1 MCRCFGLVVSCED
14 TFSGIV
20 NVMSTTADL
29 ILLLKNEL
37 KAAGVTYAVV
47 AERLGMAES
56 SVKRMFSKGGDM
68 PVSRIDDIC
77 RIINL
82 DFADLARRVADSAPL
97 MLELTL
103 AQEKA
108 VVADRTL
115 LVVAICVISQVPA
128 EEILATYELTE
139 AKLVKALTQLDRIG
153 IIDLRPGNR
162 YRLKVAKGFRWLP
175 QGPVMEF
182 FRKEVLDDYFAG
194 GFDGESEMLMVVHG
208 EIGRGLANSF
218 RERLMRVGQDFSNQH
233 LADQKLP
240 ADQRRPYTIV
250 IGMRSWLMAALADMQ
265 RRKPGAVP
273 APAKPVGRR

>member
-1 MCRCFGLVVSCED
+1 
-14 TFSGIV
+14 
-20 NVMSTTADL
+20 MSTTADL
-29 ILLLKNEL
+29 LTHLKAEL
-37 KAAGVTYAVV
+37 KAAGVTYATL
-47 AERLGMAES
+47 AARLGLAES

-68 PVSRIDDIC
+68 PVSRLDDIC
-77 RIINL
+77 RVINL
-82 DFADLARRVADSAPL
+82 DFADLARRVADAQPL

-103 AQEKA
+103 AQENA

-115 LVVAICVISQVPA
+115 LVVAICVMSQMPV

-139 AKLVKALTQLDRIG
+139 AALVRCLTRLDKLG

-175 QGPVMEF
+175 HGPVMAF
-182 FRKEVLDDYFAG
+182 FRKEVLHDYFAG

-208 EIGRGLANSF
+208 KIGRGLANSF
-218 RERLMRVGQDFSNQH
+218 RERLMRIGQDFSKQH

-240 ADQRRPYTIV
+240 PEQRRPYTIV

-265 RRKPGAVP
+265 RRSS
-273 APAKPVGRR
+273 

>member
-1 MCRCFGLVVSCED
+1 
-14 TFSGIV
+14 
-20 NVMSTTADL
+20 MSTTADL
-29 ILLLKNEL
+29 ITLLKAEL
-37 KAAGVTYAVV
+37 KASGITYARL
-47 AERLGMAES
+47 AKQLGMAES
-56 SVKRMFSKGGDM
+56 SVKRMFGSGGDM

-77 RIINL
+77 RVLRL
-82 DFADLARRVADSAPL
+82 DFADLARRVADTQPL

-115 LVVAICVISQVPA
+115 LVVAVCVMSQVPA
-128 EEILATYELTE
+128 EEILATYDLTE

-153 IIDLRPGNR
+153 IIELRPGNR
-162 YRLKVAKGFRWLP
+162 YRLKLAKGFRWLP

-240 ADQRRPYTIV
+240 PEQRRPYTIV
-250 IGMRSWLMAALADMQ
+250 IGMRSWLMQALAQMH
-265 RRKPGAVP
+265 RRQAVSGPAPGAV
-273 APAKPVGRR
+273 RRRG

>member
-1 MCRCFGLVVSCED
+1 
-14 TFSGIV
+14 
-20 NVMSTTADL
+20 MSTTADL
-29 ILLLKNEL
+29 LLHLKAEL
-37 KAAGVTYAVV
+37 KTAGVTYATV

-56 SVKRMFSKGGDM
+56 SVKRMFSKEGDM

-82 DFADLARRVADSAPL
+82 DFADLARRVADTQPL

-108 VVADRTL
+108 VVADRSL
-115 LVVAICVISQVPA
+115 LIVAICVISQMPA
-128 EEILATYELTE
+128 DEILATYDISEP
-139 AKLVKALTQLDRIG
+139 KLIRALTRLDKIG
-153 IIDLRPGNR
+153 IIDLRPSNR

-175 QGPVMEF
+175 HGPVMDF
-182 FRKEVLDDYFAG
+182 FRKEVLHDYFAG

-218 RERLMRVGQDFSNQH
+218 RERLTRIGQDFSNQH

-240 ADQRRPYTIV
+240 PDQRRPYTIV
-250 IGMRSWLMAALADMQ
+250 IGMRSWLMAALADMH
-265 RRKPGAVP
+265 RRKT
-273 APAKPVGRR
+273 

>member
-1 MCRCFGLVVSCED
+1 
-14 TFSGIV
+14 
-20 NVMSTTADL
+20 MSTTADL
-29 ILLLKNEL
+29 IAHLKAEL

-56 SVKRMFSKGGDM
+56 SVKRMFAKGGDM

-77 RIINL
+77 RVINL
-82 DFADLARRVADSAPL
+82 DFADLARRVADTAPL

-115 LVVAICVISQVPA
+115 LEVAICVVSQVPA
-128 EEILATYELTE
+128 KEILATYDLSE
-139 AKLVKALTQLDRIG
+139 ARLVKALTQLDRIG

-162 YRLKVAKGFRWLP
+162 YRLKVAKGFRWRP
-175 QGPVMEF
+175 HGPVMEF

-218 RERLMRVGQDFSNQH
+218 RERLMRVGQDFANQH

-240 ADQRRPYTIV
+240 AEQRRPYTIV
-250 IGMRSWLMAALADMQ
+250 IGMRSWLMQALAQM
-265 RRKPGAVP
+265 RRA
-273 APAKPVGRR
+273 GRLEI

>member
-1 MCRCFGLVVSCED
+1 
-14 TFSGIV
+14 
-20 NVMSTTADL
+20 MSTTADL
-29 ILLLKNEL
+29 LLHLKAEL
-37 KAAGVTYAVV
+37 KTAGVTYATV

-56 SVKRMFSKGGDM
+56 SVKRMFSKDGNM

-82 DFADLARRVADSAPL
+82 DFADLARRVADTQPL

-108 VVADRTL
+108 VVADRSL
-115 LVVAICVISQVPA
+115 LIVAICVISQMPA
-128 EEILATYELTE
+128 DEILATYEISE
-139 AKLVKALTQLDRIG
+139 PKLIRALTRLDKIG
-153 IIDLRPGNR
+153 IIDLRPSNR

-175 QGPVMEF
+175 HGPVMDF
-182 FRKEVLDDYFAG
+182 FRKEVLHDYFAG

-218 RERLMRVGQDFSNQH
+218 RERLTRIGQDFSNQH

-240 ADQRRPYTIV
+240 PDQRRPYTIV
-250 IGMRSWLMAALADMQ
+250 IGMRSWLMAALADMH
-265 RRKPGAVP
+265 RRKT
-273 APAKPVGRR
+273 

>member
-1 MCRCFGLVVSCED
+1 
-14 TFSGIV
+14 
-20 NVMSTTADL
+20 MSTTADL
-29 ILLLKNEL
+29 LLHLKTEL
-37 KAAGVTYAVV
+37 KAAGVTYATV

-56 SVKRMFSKGGDM
+56 SVKRMFSKEGDM

-82 DFADLARRVADSAPL
+82 DFADLARRVADTQPL

-108 VVADRTL
+108 VVADRSL
-115 LVVAICVISQVPA
+115 LIVAICVISQMPA
-128 EEILATYELTE
+128 DEILATYDISEP
-139 AKLVKALTQLDRIG
+139 KLIRALTRLDKIG
-153 IIDLRPGNR
+153 IIDLRPSNR

-175 QGPVMEF
+175 HGPVMDF
-182 FRKEVLDDYFAG
+182 FRKDVLHDYFAG

-218 RERLMRVGQDFSNQH
+218 RERLTRIGQDFSNQH

-240 ADQRRPYTIV
+240 PDQRRPYTIV
-250 IGMRSWLMAALADMQ
+250 IGMRSWLMAALADMH
-265 RRKPGAVP
+265 RRKT
-273 APAKPVGRR
+273 

>member
-1 MCRCFGLVVSCED
+1 VPFISTCSIFWRYFFRELR
-14 TFSGIV
+14 

-29 ILLLKNEL
+29 ISLLKTEF

-47 AERLGMAES
+47 ARTARHGRIQRQADVLQ
-56 SVKRMFSKGGDM
+56 GGDM

-82 DFADLARRVADSAPL
+82 DFADLARRVADTQPL

-115 LVVAICVISQVPA
+115 LVVAICVISQVPV
-128 EEILATYELTE
+128 EEILSTYELSE
-139 AKLVKALTQLDRIG
+139 AKLVRALTRLDRLG

-182 FRKEVLDDYFAG
+182 FRKEVLHDYFAG

-218 RERLMRVGQDFSNQH
+218 RERLMRIGQDFSNQH

-250 IGMRSWLMAALADMQ
+250 IGMRSWLMAALAEMQ
-265 RRKPGAVP
+265 RRKS
-273 APAKPVGRR
+273 

>member
-1 MCRCFGLVVSCED
+1 
-14 TFSGIV
+14 
-20 NVMSTTADL
+20 MSTTTD
-29 ILLLKNEL
+29 LLLHLKAEL
-37 KAAGVTYAVV
+37 KTAGVTYATV

-56 SVKRMFSKGGDM
+56 SVKRMFSKDGDM

-82 DFADLARRVADSAPL
+82 DFADLARRVADTQPL

-108 VVADRTL
+108 VVADRNL
-115 LVVAICVISQVPA
+115 LIVAICVISQMPA
-128 EEILATYELTE
+128 DEILATYDITE
-139 AKLVKALTQLDRIG
+139 AKLIRALTRLDKIG

-175 QGPVMEF
+175 HGPVMDF
-182 FRKEVLDDYFAG
+182 FRKEVLHDYFAG

-218 RERLMRVGQDFSNQH
+218 RERLTRIGQDFSNQH
-233 LADQKLP
+233 LTDQKLP

-250 IGMRSWLMAALADMQ
+250 IGMRSWLMAALADMH
-265 RRKPGAVP
+265 RRKA
-273 APAKPVGRR
+273 